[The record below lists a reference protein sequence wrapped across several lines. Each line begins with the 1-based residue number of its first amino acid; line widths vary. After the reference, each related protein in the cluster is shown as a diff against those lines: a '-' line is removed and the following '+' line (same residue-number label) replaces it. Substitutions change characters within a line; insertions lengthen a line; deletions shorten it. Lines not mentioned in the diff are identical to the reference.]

1 MATGRALSVASQ
13 QKIQVFCRKLA
24 GQNVYVQMH
33 TMCIVANSIS
43 SQDLTMKYMLLIAAN
58 EAGFAQ
64 MTPTDVSQTLAAYQ
78 AYGDAM
84 VQAGVRVDG
93 NRLKPAATATTLR
106 VRNGK
111 TEVQDGPFADTKEQ
125 LGGYYI
131 IDVPALDDALSWAA
145 RCPGAQYGTM
155 EVRPVW
161 EM

>member
-13 QKIQVFCRKLA
+13 QKIQVFCRKLT

-33 TMCIVANSIS
+33 KMCIVANSIS

-84 VQAGVRVDG
+84 AQAGVMVDG
-93 NRLKPAATATTLR
+93 NRL
-106 VRNGK
+106 
-111 TEVQDGPFADTKEQ
+111 
-125 LGGYYI
+125 
-131 IDVPALDDALSWAA
+131 
-145 RCPGAQYGTM
+145 
-155 EVRPVW
+155 
-161 EM
+161 

>member
-1 MATGRALSVASQ
+1 
-13 QKIQVFCRKLA
+13 
-24 GQNVYVQMH
+24 MH
-33 TMCIVANSIS
+33 RLCITTTFFKTKVNP
-43 SQDLTMKYMLLIAAN
+43 MKYMLLIAAN

-64 MTPTDVSQTLAAYQ
+64 MTPADMGQMMAAYQ
-78 AYGDAM
+78 AYGGAM
-84 VQAGVRVDG
+84 TQAGVMVDG

-125 LGGYYI
+125 LGGYYV
-131 IDVPALDDALSWAA
+131 IDVPSLDEALSWAA
-145 RCPGAQYGTM
+145 RCPGAQHGTM